1 MVCCVLK
8 RNWNR
13 GRERSFIEPHIL
25 LLTISREDTHLV
37 LLRGTAWMDSGG
49 SNGLGWNVNKIIHG
63 INKNVCLG
71 VGHGSSTLLSPLSKW
86 KPVSLF
92 QGSEMKGCCA
102 CREGREEMVTLDDA
116 EGRPFLLWSRHAID
130 VNATLLLHYET
141 FFCPL
146 PLHLLYLLFRSITIT
161 ANNPNMSVG
170 SIRFVILWCTK
181 TDSHLRIWE
190 KLFLSNCHGPLPLLH
205 QQPGHC
211 ACVRK
216 TYLVAINLIYLTCN
230 PTHHQ
235 DGNKI
240 GMAVTSGEIPGAPL
254 PWWWESLK
262 SVIE

>member
-1 MVCCVLK
+1 M
-8 RNWNR
+8 
-13 GRERSFIEPHIL
+13 
-25 LLTISREDTHLV
+25 
-37 LLRGTAWMDSGG
+37 
-49 SNGLGWNVNKIIHG
+49 GWNVNKILHG
-63 INKNVCLG
+63 INKNVCLA

-92 QGSEMKGCCA
+92 QGSEMKGFCA
-102 CREGREEMVTLDDA
+102 YRGGRGEMVTLDDA
-116 EGRPFLLWSRHAID
+116 EGRPFLLWSRLCHWCRCNTVVALRNFLLSTPSSSLVSFISID
-130 VNATLLLHYET
+130 
-141 FFCPL
+141 
-146 PLHLLYLLFRSITIT
+146 
-161 ANNPNMSVG
+161 NNHRKQPQYVSCFD
-170 SIRFVILWCTK
+170 SIRYPLVHKK

-216 TYLVAINLIYLTCN
+216 TYLGAINLVNLTCN

-240 GMAVTSGEIPGAPL
+240 GMAVTSGEIPGPPL